1 MSAYYCYLYLYEF
14 EPTAWTNFES
24 FFFKFLMDSWAHA
37 SPSLQMTP
45 YIIKIDLW
53 KFGSVGALQRQSN
66 QSYWQHD
73 SKDAELTSLSFYY
86 IYFFG
91 FGEPNRNNSLHHRR
105 VHMSNPQLPIDHS
118 TAIYQS
124 LHWYHAHVTY
134 CMFILTLWFSKASQ
148 EFLCAHRWCGAHTSL
163 IHNSS

>member
-1 MSAYYCYLYLYEF
+1 MCTCYFIFY
-14 EPTAWTNFES
+14 
-24 FFFKFLMDSWAHA
+24 H
-37 SPSLQMTP
+37 
-45 YIIKIDLW
+45 
-53 KFGSVGALQRQSN
+53 
-66 QSYWQHD
+66 
-73 SKDAELTSLSFYY
+73 FYY

-148 EFLCAHRWCGAHTSL
+148 EFLCAHRWCGAHTSDVFL
-163 IHNSS
+163 SQIHLHNNCEMTLRWTFFALRKTNHGSYLQNRLCLPIYTANLTMVVFRASS